1 MRLFKVICVL
11 VVGPVLGVISGFIVG
26 SLLLPADPTGKGAP
40 GDGFV
45 IIISVLIGLA
55 LSIPVSVL
63 LARRT
68 WRRSEGAIN
77 PS

>member
-1 MRLFKVICVL
+1 
-11 VVGPVLGVISGFIVG
+11 VISGFIVG
-26 SLLLPADPTGKGAP
+26 AFLLPPDPTGKGAP

-55 LSIPVSVL
+55 VSIPVSVL
-63 LARRT
+63 LARWT
-68 WRRSEGAIN
+68 WRRSESAMN